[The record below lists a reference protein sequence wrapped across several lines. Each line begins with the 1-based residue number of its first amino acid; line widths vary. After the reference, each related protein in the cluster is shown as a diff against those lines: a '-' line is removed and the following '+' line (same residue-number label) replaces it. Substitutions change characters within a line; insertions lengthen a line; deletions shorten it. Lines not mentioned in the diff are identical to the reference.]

1 MNCKQLNVT
10 AQNKKCAEKSGDVSM
25 MQLTTHFIISY
36 FYETSILQI
45 SKIDEKKNST
55 MCSHLNNHLF
65 TNQMMN
71 SEHLDVFISTIRIFR
86 SIRFCPVTQLHFWP
100 LSVHFFNHLSSYV

>member
-1 MNCKQLNVT
+1 MK
-10 AQNKKCAEKSGDVSM
+10 
-25 MQLTTHFIISY
+25 
-36 FYETSILQI
+36 
-45 SKIDEKKNST
+45 KKNST

-86 SIRFCPVTQLHFWP
+86 SISFCPVTQLHFWP
-100 LSVHFFNHLSSYV
+100 LSVHFLTIYPVMCSRGLVSVDIVCKIGAQSGEVTSLLQGTLEFYSQKIKI

>member
-36 FYETSILQI
+36 L
-45 SKIDEKKNST
+45 KKKST

-86 SIRFCPVTQLHFWP
+86 SISICPVTQLHFWP
-100 LSVHFFNHLSSYV
+100 LSVHFLNHLSSYV